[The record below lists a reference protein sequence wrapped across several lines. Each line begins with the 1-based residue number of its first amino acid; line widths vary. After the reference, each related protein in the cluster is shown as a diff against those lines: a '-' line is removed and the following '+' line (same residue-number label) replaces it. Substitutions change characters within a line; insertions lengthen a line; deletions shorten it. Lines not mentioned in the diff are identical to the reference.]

1 MQVSLLPQ
9 DADPA
14 AVDSSSAIGDFSEQ
28 VGQAARAISRGDAS
42 GFWYQVRDGGIALA
56 ADFIPLLL
64 QAIVVFLLLYFVY
77 RVIRGLL
84 NRIMHRSRHVDAGVE
99 SLVTKTFRIVGL
111 TFISLMVLDQLG
123 VNITT
128 LLAGLSIVGIAVGF
142 ASQDTVQNFISG
154 VTILLDR
161 PFSVGDQVEVDGTYG
176 TVMEISL
183 RSTRLRTLNDTVM
196 VMPNVTMVNQKLINH
211 AMMPHVRV
219 QVPFGIAYKENMQHA
234 RETVLATLEGDDR
247 IEKTPEPKVVVTG
260 LGDSSVNMELRFF
273 LSDAKTEIPMRFEY
287 IEKAKR
293 ALDEQGIE
301 IPFPHMQ
308 LFIDEAKA
316 FEKASFLRGGDG
328 ASGSDGSATGGIGNT
343 PPPTVSN
350 T

>member
-1 MQVSLLPQ
+1 MLPQ
-9 DADPA
+9 DTDPA
-14 AVDSSSAIGDFSEQ
+14 VADTTSGIGDLSEQ
-28 VGQAARAISRGDAS
+28 VGQAAKALSEGNVS
-42 GFWYQVRDGGIALA
+42 EFWNQVSDGGIALVA
-56 ADFIPLLL
+56 EFIPLLL
-64 QAIVVFLLLYFVY
+64 QAIVVWLLLYFVY
-77 RVIRGLL
+77 RVVRGLL
-84 NRIMHRSRHVDAGVE
+84 SRVMHQSKRVDAGVE
-99 SLVTKTFRIVGL
+99 SLVGKSFRIVGL

-123 VNITT
+123 VDITT

-211 AMMPHVRV
+211 AMLHHVRV
-219 QVPFGIAYKENMQHA
+219 QVPFGIAYKENMQRA
-234 RETVLATLEGDDR
+234 REVVLATLEGDDR
-247 IEKTPEPKVVVTG
+247 IATTPEPKVVVTE
-260 LGDSSVNMELRFF
+260 LGDSSVNMELRFY
-273 LSDAKTEIPMRFEY
+273 LENARAEVPMRFEY
-287 IEKAKR
+287 IEKAKG
-293 ALDEQGIE
+293 ALDAADIE

-316 FEKASFLRGGDG
+316 FEKSSLFGGGDG
-328 ASGSDGSATGGIGNT
+328 ASGSGGIGNA
-343 PPPTVSN
+343 PPPTI
-350 T
+350 TGT

>member
-1 MQVSLLPQ
+1 MLPQ

-14 AVDSSSAIGDFSEQ
+14 VVDTTSAIGDFSEQ
-28 VGQAARAISRGDAS
+28 VGQAAGAISRGDVSA
-42 GFWYQVRDGGIALA
+42 FWLQVRDGAIALA
-56 ADFIPLLL
+56 AEFIPLLL
-64 QAIVVFLLLYFVY
+64 QAIVVFLLLYVVY

-84 NRIMHRSRHVDAGVE
+84 TRLMHRSRHVDAGVE
-99 SLVTKTFRIVGL
+99 SLVNKSFRIVGL

-211 AMMPHVRV
+211 AMLHHVRV
-219 QVPFGIAYKENMQHA
+219 QVPFGIAYKEDMQHA
-234 RETVLATLEGDDR
+234 RETVLATLVGDER
-247 IEKTPEPKVVVTG
+247 IASTPEPKVVVTE
-260 LGDSSVNMELRFF
+260 LGDSSVNMELRFY
-273 LSDAKTEIPMRFEY
+273 LADAKSEVPMRFEY

-293 ALDEQGIE
+293 ALDEQDIE

-308 LFIDEAKA
+308 LFIDEAKG
-316 FEKASFLRGGDG
+316 FEKSSLFRGGDG
-328 ASGSDGSATGGIGNT
+328 AGGSGGVGNA
-343 PPPTVSN
+343 PPPTVSS

>member
-1 MQVSLLPQ
+1 MQVSMLTP
-9 DADPA
+9 DGEPAVADTT
-14 AVDSSSAIGDFSEQ
+14 SSIGDLSEQ
-28 VGQAARAISRGDAS
+28 IGQAAGAISRGDVS
-42 GFWYQVRDGGIALA
+42 GFWLQTREAGIALA
-56 ADFIPLLL
+56 AGFIPKLL
-64 QAIVVFLLLYFVY
+64 QAFVVFLLLYVVY

-84 NRIMHRSRHVDAGVE
+84 TRVMHKSKHIDAGVE
-99 SLVTKTFRIVGL
+99 SLVNKSFRILGL
-111 TFISLMVLDQLG
+111 TIISVMVLDQLG
-123 VNITT
+123 ADITT

-211 AMMPHVRV
+211 AMLHHVRV
-219 QVPFGIAYKENMQHA
+219 QVPFGIAYKENMQDA
-234 RETVLATLEGDDR
+234 RAAVLASLEGDDR
-247 IEKTPEPKVVVTG
+247 IATTPEPKVVVTE

-273 LSDAKTEIPMRFEY
+273 LADSKTEIPMRFEY
-287 IEKAKR
+287 VEKVKN
-293 ALDEQGIE
+293 ALDAVDIE

-308 LFIDEAKA
+308 LFIDEAKG
-316 FEKASFLRGGDG
+316 FEKSSLFRGGDG
-328 ASGSDGSATGGIGNT
+328 ASGQGGAGGIGNA
-343 PPPTVSN
+343 PPPTI
-350 T
+350 TGT

>member
-1 MQVSLLPQ
+1 MLPQ
-9 DADPA
+9 DSDPA
-14 AVDSSSAIGDFSEQ
+14 VVDTTSAMGDFSEQ
-28 VGQAARAISRGDAS
+28 VGQAAQAIREGDVS
-42 GFWYQVRDGGIALA
+42 GFWLQVRDGGIALA
-56 ADFIPLLL
+56 AEFIPLLL
-64 QAIVVFLLLYFVY
+64 QAIVVFLLLYVVY

-84 NRIMHRSRHVDAGVE
+84 TRVMHRSRHVDAGVE
-99 SLVTKTFRIVGL
+99 SLVTKSFRIVGL

-211 AMMPHVRV
+211 AMLHHVRV
-219 QVPFGIAYKENMQHA
+219 QVPFGIAYKENMQSA
-234 RETVLATLEGDDR
+234 RETVLATLEGDSR
-247 IEKTPEPKVVVTG
+247 IAATPEPKVVVTE
-260 LGDSSVNMELRFF
+260 LGDSSVNMELRFY
-273 LSDAKTEIPMRFEY
+273 LEDAKTEVPMRFEY
-287 IEKAKR
+287 IEKAKS
-293 ALDEQGIE
+293 ALDAKGIE

-308 LFIDEAKA
+308 LFIDEAKG
-316 FEKASFLRGGDG
+316 FENSSLFRGGDG
-328 ASGSDGSATGGIGNT
+328 SGGVGNA
-343 PPPTVSN
+343 PPPTITS